1 MMTDKKRLPDAELAV
16 MQAIWEKNKEVGRS
30 DLDDALCSHN
40 WNANTVNTYLTRLC
54 EKGYLSVR
62 REGKNN
68 LYTPLVAKDEYLK
81 YDSRETLQK
90 LYGGKLTSF
99 VAALTAEQP
108 LSENDIEEL
117 KCYLD
122 EMSR

>member
-1 MMTDKKRLPDAELAV
+1 MDKKRLPDAELAV
-16 MQAIWEKNKEVGRS
+16 MQAIWEKNKEAGRS
-30 DLDDALCSHN
+30 DLDEALSPYN
-40 WNANTVNTYLTRLC
+40 WNANTVNTYLARLVD
-54 EKGYLSVR
+54 KGYLRVR

-68 LYTPLVAKDEYLK
+68 LYIAIISKDEYLSH
-81 YDSRETLQK
+81 DSREMLQR

-108 LSENDIEEL
+108 LSKNDIEEL
-117 KCYLD
+117 KQYLD